1 MRPRHR
7 VSRNAID
14 LIERFE
20 GYRRRAAVLPDG
32 RWTIGYGHTLTA
44 REGAEVSEEDAEALL
59 IYDLIAVAHAVNE
72 HVFTPLN
79 QNQFDALCS
88 FAFNLGLDSF
98 RQSQV
103 LKRLN
108 EGEAIQAACAM
119 ELWRKAEFQGQRI
132 VIDALVRRRAAE
144 KALFLTPPDGVW
156 IPAPSP
162 LLRPLVD
169 IDARDLIPS
178 ERPTGLVTSLEGEQV
193 LVSRD
198 GEPAAVPPPVEDEA
212 PGETVRAA
220 AEAVAARLQTIF
232 PDPGL
237 EFGEELAE
245 VRPQA
250 DFASPITTSGEGDED
265 PVSPEAEAAS
275 EALVIGSYPEEA
287 PEAAEGLAP
296 DSLQGPVEDL
306 AAPEPANDARLVSPP
321 EPEPR
326 VRMVID
332 DTSVHEFIP
341 ARVAPLPRKGEPGL
355 GVDVAL
361 ALLGLAFFGFGLF
374 WGLNARGAPVTDLAS
389 PLVVAWAAGIAGV
402 GFFVVAVFRLL
413 ERLARISERD

>member
-20 GYRRRAAVLPDG
+20 GYRRKAAALPDG

-98 RQSQV
+98 RRSQV

-108 EGEAIQAACAM
+108 EGEVIQAACAM

-162 LLRPLVD
+162 LLRPLAD

-198 GEPAAVPPPVEDEA
+198 GEPVVVPPPVEDEA

-220 AEAVAARLQTIF
+220 AEAVTSRLQAIF
-232 PDPGL
+232 PEAGS
-237 EFGEELAE
+237 EFGEEAAA

-250 DFASPITTSGEGDED
+250 DFASPITTSAEGDDEA
-265 PVSPEAEAAS
+265 VSSEAEAAS

-287 PEAAEGLAP
+287 PQPPETAQDLAH
-296 DSLQGPVEDL
+296 DLAQDL

-321 EPEPR
+321 EPQI
-326 VRMVID
+326 RMVID
-332 DTSVHEFIP
+332 DTSVHDFIP
-341 ARVAPLPRKGEPGL
+341 ARVTPLPRKREPGL
-355 GVDVAL
+355 GVDVVL

>member
-20 GYRRRAAVLPDG
+20 GYRRKAAALPDG

-72 HVFTPLN
+72 HVFAPLN

-108 EGEAIQAACAM
+108 EGETLQAACAM

-198 GEPAAVPPPVEDEA
+198 GGPAAVPPPVEDET

-232 PDPGL
+232 PEPGS
-237 EFGEELAE
+237 EFGEEPVE

-250 DFASPITTSGEGDED
+250 DFAAPITTSAEGDEE

-275 EALVIGSYPEEA
+275 EALVIGSYPEEG
-287 PEAAEGLAP
+287 PEAPQDPAL
-296 DSLQGPVEDL
+296 DL

-321 EPEPR
+321 EPQ

-341 ARVAPLPRKGEPGL
+341 ARVAPLPRKREPGL
-355 GVDVAL
+355 GVDLAL

-413 ERLARISERD
+413 ERLAKVSERD